1 MLLIEHNYPEIRIYD
16 IFISKLGKFTE
27 IYITLSLN
35 GRFSI
40 DELDEIRQELKK
52 IVNSRITNTQI
63 FYHIFKCLEILGV

>member
-40 DELDEIRQELKK
+40 DELDEIRQELK
-52 IVNSRITNTQI
+52 R
-63 FYHIFKCLEILGV
+63 